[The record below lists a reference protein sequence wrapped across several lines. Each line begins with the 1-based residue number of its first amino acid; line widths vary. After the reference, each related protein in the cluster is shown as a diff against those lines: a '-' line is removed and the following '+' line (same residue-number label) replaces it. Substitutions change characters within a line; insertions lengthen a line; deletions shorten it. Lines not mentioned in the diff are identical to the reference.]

1 VALLGAAVIAAPALA
16 GGGTHTFTVTTLAGS
31 GPGSLAD
38 AIEDADAGAHHRYA
52 ERARVVFAV
61 AGEISLGATLP
72 AITVPLEIDATTAPG
87 YAEGA
92 PVVAIAGGGTVSVG
106 LEVGATAGGS
116 RVLGLAIG
124 GFGTGIVLAGSD
136 SSVCSDFIGT
146 DLTGTVAAPNGVG
159 LEISGD
165 DETIGG
171 TRCCGGG
178 GNLISGN
185 EEYGIVNLGSHNH
198 IAANLIGTD
207 ATGTAPLPNGAAG
220 IRVGSTATAT
230 LIGGSGVA
238 GPGNTIAF
246 NRGPGVLV
254 EPGATG
260 TEIIANSIFAN
271 EGLGIEIPAGG
282 GAPPSPELTGLLT
295 GFAATEEGAVVK
307 GTLAGEPESAY
318 TLEFFAGETCAPSGQ
333 GRTFLGTFALTTDAA
348 GEAAF
353 ETDPL
358 APLPAGTKFITA
370 TATGGASS
378 STSEFSACLGE
389 PEPPE
394 PELEPV
400 RPTPPVLEPPI
411 ARASSF
417 GVLAAAASGPE
428 PINGA
433 TVTIEPKVG
442 KVRVLLPGEKRFRP
456 ITELESVPIGSV
468 VDATNGK
475 ARIASATAFE
485 TVQSA
490 AFFGGLF
497 KILQQEGKTLTT
509 MRLLSG
515 PQEACGSGGEAGSG
529 ATASAAG
536 PSSNHLWG
544 SGKGSFR
551 TEGRNGSATVRGT
564 IWFVADRCEGT
575 FFRVNRGIVAVRDFT
590 KQVTVA
596 VRAGQTYLAEP
607 PA

>member
-1 VALLGAAVIAAPALA
+1 VVAAPASA
-16 GGGTHTFTVTTLAGS
+16 GGGTHPYTVTTLAGD

-38 AIEDADAGAHHRYA
+38 AIEDAEAGAHHRSG
-52 ERARVVFAV
+52 EPARIVFAV
-61 AGEISLGATLP
+61 AGEISLDTALP
-72 AITVPLEIDATTAPG
+72 PLTVPLEIDATTAPG

-92 PVVAIAGGGTVSVG
+92 PVVAIDGGGTVPVG
-106 LEVGATAGGS
+106 LEVDPAARGS
-116 RVLGLAIG
+116 RVFGLAIG
-124 GFGTGIVLAGSD
+124 GFGTGIVLAADD

-146 DLTGTVAAPNGVG
+146 DLTGTVADPNGVG

-171 TRCCGGG
+171 ARCCGGG

-185 EEYGIVNLGSHNH
+185 EEYGVVNLGSRNH
-198 IAANLIGTD
+198 IAGNLIGTD
-207 ATGTAPLPNGAAG
+207 ATGTGPLPNGAGG
-220 IRVGSTATAT
+220 IRVGGTATAT
-230 LIGGSGVA
+230 LIGGSGDA

-246 NRGPGVLV
+246 NGGPGVVV

-271 EGLGIEIPAGG
+271 EGLGIEIPEG
-282 GAPPSPELTGLLT
+282 GAAPPRPELTGLLT

-307 GTLAGEPESAY
+307 GKLAGEPETAY
-318 TLEFFAGETCAPSGQ
+318 SLEFFAGETCAPSGQ
-333 GRTFLGTFALTTDAA
+333 GRTLLGSFAVTTDAA
-348 GEAAF
+348 GAAAF

-370 TATGGASS
+370 TATGGADS

-394 PELEPV
+394 PEPEPI
-400 RPTPPVLEPPI
+400 PPVAAPAI

-428 PINGA
+428 PINGV
-433 TVTIEPKVG
+433 TVTIEPKTG
-442 KVRVLLPGEKRFRP
+442 TVRVMLPGEKRFRP
-456 ITELESVPIGSV
+456 ITELESIPIGSV
-468 VDATNGK
+468 VDATQGK

-497 KILQQEGKTLTT
+497 KILQPEGKTLTT
-509 MRLLSG
+509 MRLLGG
-515 PQEACGSGGEAGSG
+515 PPAACGGESGSG
-529 ATASAAG
+529 ATASAAA
-536 PSSNHLWG
+536 PSANHLWG

-590 KQVTVA
+590 RQVTVA
-596 VRAGQTYLAEP
+596 VRAGQSYLARP

>member
-1 VALLGAAVIAAPALA
+1 
-16 GGGTHTFTVTTLAGS
+16 
-31 GPGSLAD
+31 
-38 AIEDADAGAHHRYA
+38 R
-52 ERARVVFAV
+52 
-61 AGEISLGATLP
+61 
-72 AITVPLEIDATTAPG
+72 
-87 YAEGA
+87 
-92 PVVAIAGGGTVSVG
+92 
-106 LEVGATAGGS
+106 
-116 RVLGLAIG
+116 
-124 GFGTGIVLAGSD
+124 
-136 SSVCSDFIGT
+136 
-146 DLTGTVAAPNGVG
+146 
-159 LEISGD
+159 
-165 DETIGG
+165 
-171 TRCCGGG
+171 
-178 GNLISGN
+178 
-185 EEYGIVNLGSHNH
+185 NH
-198 IAANLIGTD
+198 IAGNLIGTD
-207 ATGTAPLPNGAAG
+207 ATGAAPLPNGAAG

-230 LIGGSGVA
+230 LIGGSGDA

-246 NRGPGVLV
+246 NGGPGVLV
-254 EPGATG
+254 EPGAAG

-307 GTLAGEPESAY
+307 GTLAGEPETAY
-318 TLEFFAGETCAPSGQ
+318 SLEFFAGETCAPSGQ

-394 PELEPV
+394 PGPEPKPV
-400 RPTPPVLEPPI
+400 TPIPPVAEPAI
-411 ARASSF
+411 ARASTF

-428 PINGA
+428 PINGVS
-433 TVTIEPKVG
+433 VTIEPKIG
-442 KVRVLLPGEKRFRP
+442 KVRVMLPGEKRFRP
-456 ITELESVPIGSV
+456 ITELESIPIGSV
-468 VDATNGK
+468 VDATEGK

-497 KILQQEGKTLTT
+497 KILQPEGRTLTT
-509 MRLLSG
+509 MRLLGG
-515 PQEACGSGGEAGSG
+515 PPADCGGGETGSG
-529 ATASAAG
+529 ATASAAA
-536 PSSNHLWG
+536 PSANHLWG

>member
-1 VALLGAAVIAAPALA
+1 VIAAPALA
-16 GGGTHTFTVTTLAGS
+16 GGGEHGYTVTTLAGS

-38 AIEDADAGAHHRYA
+38 AIEDAEADAHHHYG
-52 ERARVVFAV
+52 ERARIVFAV
-61 AGEISLGATLP
+61 AGEISLTTALP

-92 PVVAIAGGGTVSVG
+92 PVVAIDGGGTVPVG
-106 LEVGATAGGS
+106 LDVGAAAGGS
-116 RVLGLAIG
+116 RIFGLAIG
-124 GFGTGIVLAGSD
+124 GFGTGIVLAADD

-146 DLTGTVAAPNGVG
+146 DLTGTVADSNGIG
-159 LEISGD
+159 LEITGD

-171 TRCCGGG
+171 TRCCGGT

-198 IAANLIGTD
+198 IAGNLIGTD
-207 ATGTAPLPNGAAG
+207 ATGAAPLPNGAAG
-220 IRVGSTATAT
+220 IRVGATATAT
-230 LIGGSGVA
+230 LIGGAGEA

-246 NRGPGVLV
+246 NGGPGVLV

-295 GFAATEEGAVVK
+295 GFADTEAGAVVK
-307 GTLAGEPESAY
+307 GTLAGEPETAY
-318 TLEFFAGETCAPSGQ
+318 SLEFFAGETCAPSGQ
-333 GRTFLGTFALTTDAA
+333 GRTLLGGFAVTTDAGGA
-348 GEAAF
+348 AAF
-353 ETDPL
+353 ETEPL

-370 TATGGASS
+370 TATGGADS

-389 PEPPE
+389 PELPEPPE
-394 PELEPV
+394 LKPV
-400 RPTPPVLEPPI
+400 RPIPPVTEPAI

-428 PINGA
+428 PVNGV
-433 TVTIEPKVG
+433 TVTIEPKTG
-442 KVRVLLPGEKRFRP
+442 NVRVMLPGEKRFRP
-456 ITELESVPIGSV
+456 ITELESIPIGSII
-468 VDATNGK
+468 DATQGK

-497 KILQQEGKTLTT
+497 KILQPEGKTLTT

-515 PQEACGSGGEAGSG
+515 PQEACGGGGETESG
-529 ATASAAG
+529 ATASAAA

-590 KQVTVA
+590 KQVTVS
-596 VRAGQTYLAEP
+596 VRAGQSYLAKP

>member
-1 VALLGAAVIAAPALA
+1 VVLVGAAVVAAPALA
-16 GGGTHTFTVTTLAGS
+16 GGGSQTYTVRTLASS

-38 AIEDADAGAHHRYA
+38 AIEDAEAGAHRRYGG
-52 ERARVVFAV
+52 RARVVFTV
-61 AGEISLGATLP
+61 AGKISLGTALP

-87 YAEGA
+87 YAAGA
-92 PVVAIAGGGTVSVG
+92 PVVAIDGGDIVPVG
-106 LEVGATAGGS
+106 LEVGATAGDS
-116 RVLGLAIG
+116 RIFGLAVG
-124 GFGTGIVLAGSD
+124 GFGTGIVLAGSE
-136 SSVCSDFIGT
+136 SSICSDFIGT
-146 DLTGTVAAPNGVG
+146 DLTGTVADPNGVG
-159 LEISGD
+159 LEINGD

-171 TRCCGGG
+171 ARCCGGS

-185 EEYGIVNLGSHNH
+185 EEDGIVNLGSNNH
-198 IAANLIGTD
+198 IAGNLIGTD
-207 ATGTAPLPNGAAG
+207 ATGAAPLPNGGAG

-230 LIGGSGVA
+230 LIGGSGEA

-246 NRGPGVLV
+246 NGGPGVLV

-260 TEIIANSIFAN
+260 TQIIANSIFAN
-271 EGLGIEIPAGG
+271 DGLGIEIPEG
-282 GAPPSPELTGLLT
+282 GAAPPRPELTGLLT
-295 GFAATEEGAVVK
+295 GFATSEEGAIVK
-307 GTLAGEPESAY
+307 GTLAGEPETAY
-318 TLEFFAGETCAPSGQ
+318 SLEFFAGETCAPSGQ
-333 GRTFLGTFALTTDAA
+333 GRTLLGSFAVTTDAA
-348 GEAAF
+348 GAAAF

-370 TATGGASS
+370 TATGGADS

-394 PELEPV
+394 PV
-400 RPTPPVLEPPI
+400 RPIPPVVEPAV
-411 ARASSF
+411 ARASSA
-417 GVLAAAASGPE
+417 GVLAATASGIE
-428 PINGA
+428 PINGV

-442 KVRVLLPGEKRFRP
+442 NVKVMLPGEKRFRP
-456 ITELESVPIGSV
+456 ITELESIPIGST

-497 KILQQEGKTLTT
+497 KILQPEGKTLTT
-509 MRLLSG
+509 MRLVGG
-515 PQEACGSGGEAGSG
+515 PPEACEGGEGESGSG
-529 ATASAAG
+529 ATASAAA

-590 KQVTVA
+590 RQVTVS
-596 VRAGQTYLAEP
+596 VRAGQSYLAKP